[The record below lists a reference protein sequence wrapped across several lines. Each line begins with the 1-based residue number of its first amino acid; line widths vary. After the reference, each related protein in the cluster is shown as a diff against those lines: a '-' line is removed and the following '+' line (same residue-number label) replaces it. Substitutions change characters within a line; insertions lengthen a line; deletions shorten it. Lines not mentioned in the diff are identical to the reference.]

1 MRNGPGHMHPLTM
14 HELAEELNLSDST
27 VSRAIAKKY
36 MDTPQGLMEMKDFF
50 SRVAVSE
57 NGSETSGADAKNL
70 LKEIIDGEDKEKP
83 YGDDEIA
90 KLMAERG
97 CAIAR
102 RTVVKYREAL
112 GIPSSRLR
120 KKIL

>member
-1 MRNGPGHMHPLTM
+1 M
-14 HELAEELNLSDST
+14 S
-27 VSRAIAKKY
+27 V
-36 MDTPQGLMEMKDFF
+36 
-50 SRVAVSE
+50 
-57 NGSETSGADAKNL
+57 GADAKNL
-70 LKEIIDGEDKEKP
+70 LKEIIDNEDKTKP

-90 KLMAERG
+90 KLMAEKG